1 MGGAL
6 DSARFKT
13 YLSLALQKP
22 SNDIHGM
29 VIGGHG
35 DTTMIPLTR
44 LATYN
49 GMPVAN
55 FISNEKLD
63 GVASATMVGGKTLTG
78 MLGTSAWYAPGAAV
92 SYLVDSILN
101 DQKRIIPCSV
111 LLEGEYGQSDICIG
125 VPVVVGRNGWETIID
140 VELDANEQDLFL
152 KSAQAVRKMNE
163 ALNSI

>member
-1 MGGAL
+1 
-6 DSARFKT
+6 
-13 YLSLALQKP
+13 
-22 SNDIHGM
+22 
-29 VIGGHG
+29 
-35 DTTMIPLTR
+35 
-44 LATYN
+44 
-49 GMPVAN
+49 
-55 FISNEKLD
+55 
-63 GVASATMVGGKTLTG
+63 MVGGKTLTG

>member
-13 YLSLALQKP
+13 YLSLALEKP

-63 GVASATMVGGKTLTG
+63 EVASATMVGGKTLTG

-111 LLEGEYGQSDICIG
+111 LLEGEYGQSDICVG